1 MKITKR
7 RVVLAFLIVLLLVST
22 LYHLGPG
29 FFGWKPQRERE
40 ALLVRR
46 QISQPLQPVQG
57 EGEEM
62 AADQRGVALPP
73 SPSAAPEGEPG
84 KAVVETA
91 DEGEVSGVGTRD
103 EDGVLEPASAPETP
117 EEGLREARSKRL
129 EATIRRLEQEV
140 LARDKKIED
149 WKRRW
154 EEKSRELDKIE
165 DWKRRWEEK
174 NRELARYERELL
186 ALRKEASQKERRL
199 QEEKL
204 RTREE
209 RARPGGKKARP
220 SLPVKPVGA
229 PLALPSLAECQGV
242 PLSHRN
248 IALFFSRELDLGT
261 DLSYSQAVTAL
272 QGLGIT
278 PGTGWNEGD
287 PSFPIW
293 TEELEEILAEAEKAF
308 STGLVAGD
316 YSELAGQLRDYC
328 KRERVQLSQTPLCD
342 GPMVTECEACEISHG
357 EFAIY
362 LSRVLGIG
370 EELNYAQAFLT
381 LGALHI
387 SPRRGWRYENP
398 SALITQTEIEEV
410 RCSVVEAYKRGC
422 IETSPNI
429 MVASLNDFCTWLKM
443 DIQVVGRGTIAEAVA
458 QTDYLGGVIPKGGT
472 VKSASN

>member
-1 MKITKR
+1 VKITKR

-29 FFGWKPQRERE
+29 FFGWKPQGERE

-57 EGEEM
+57 EGE
-62 AADQRGVALPP
+62 
-73 SPSAAPEGEPG
+73 PG

-91 DEGEVSGVGTRD
+91 DEEEVSGVDTRD
-103 EDGVLEPASAPETP
+103 EEGVLEPASAPETP

-129 EATIRRLEQEV
+129 EATIRRLEQDL

-186 ALRKEASQKERRL
+186 ALQKEASQKERRL
-199 QEEKL
+199 QEAKL
-204 RTREE
+204 RAKEE
-209 RARPGGKKARP
+209 SAMPDGKKARP
-220 SLPVKPVGA
+220 SLPVKPVGP
-229 PLALPSLAECQGV
+229 PLALPSPAECQGV

-248 IALFFSRELDLGT
+248 IALFFSRGLNLGT
-261 DLSYSQAVTAL
+261 DLSYSQAVTVL

-293 TEELEEILAEAEKAF
+293 TEELEEILAEAEKAL
-308 STGLVAGD
+308 STGLAAGD
-316 YSELAGQLRDYC
+316 YSELAEQLRDFC
-328 KRERVQLSQTPLCD
+328 KKERVQLSQMPLCD

-387 SPRRGWRYENP
+387 SPKRGWRFENP
-398 SALITQTEIEEV
+398 SVLITQTEIEEV

-422 IETSPNI
+422 IETGPNI
-429 MVASLNDFCTWLKM
+429 MVASLNDFCTWLRM
-443 DIQVVGRGTIAEAVA
+443 DIQVVGEGTIAEAVA
-458 QTDYLGGVIPKGGT
+458 QTDYLGGIPKGAT